1 MFWSYTRIDFTWRAN
16 GSALEGWKKED
27 SEDEGGQLGASRPEN
42 RGVRREG
49 QISLHFW
56 AGCSAMEM
64 LYFLAVRLDS
74 LQITSVFPLVS
85 EQLPVF
91 FAISLRILTCASRP
105 ICCWYQEKGW
115 HCFLRI
121 WLPGRSIFP
130 LITQL
135 TSAVQI

>member
-1 MFWSYTRIDFTWRAN
+1 MISHGEQMGARWRAGEKKTVRMRE
-16 GSALEGWKKED
+16 GSWELHVQRTE
-27 SEDEGGQLGASRPEN
+27 
-42 RGVRREG
+42 GVRREG